1 MKDERERK
9 NIRNEEGKRKKGYKK
24 RMKNT
29 RKRINEKNGCKK
41 ILKDKREIKDLREG
55 MDIREY

>member
-1 MKDERERK
+1 
-9 NIRNEEGKRKKGYKK
+9 
-24 RMKNT
+24 MKNT